1 MDELLKE
8 ISLPSRANTD
18 CAKWDGLSDTFGQ
31 EDLLPLWVADMD
43 FKVAPCIREALHEA
57 VDQGAFGYYQLPAH
71 FLDSVIRWEEIRH
84 GNTLRREWLRTTPG
98 VVTGLY
104 HLVRAITQPG
114 DGIMVQPPVYY
125 PFYRIIRQ
133 TGRTVVCNFLKED
146 KGVYTLDLEDF
157 EEKLK
162 SGQVKVFLLCSP
174 HNPVGRVWT
183 RQELKAMLDLCK
195 AYGVQVVADEI
206 HHDIIMPGYEHIPS
220 ATLWEGEGKPITFFS
235 ASKTFNLAAM
245 KNSILV
251 LPEEAQREK
260 FDRFEK
266 ELGTGLGSTLDY
278 IAVTAAFEGGAP
290 WLDTVL
296 AEIWGNYRFMKRE
309 LEGIP
314 GVVVS
319 PLEGSYLMWIDLGA
333 HVSRENIRS
342 FIQDICRIA
351 PDYGHWFFPE
361 ECDDC
366 HIRLNLAA
374 PHETIRKAAE
384 QLKTALTQ
392 ALGR

>member
-1 MDELLKE
+1 MKELLNE
-8 ISLPSRANTD
+8 ISLPSRAGTD
-18 CAKWDGLSDTFGQ
+18 CAKWDGLSVTFGQ
-31 EDLLPLWVADMD
+31 EELLPLWVADMD

-57 VDQGAFGYYQLPAH
+57 VDQGAFGYYQLPDR
-71 FLDSVIRWEEIRH
+71 FLDSVIRWENDRH
-84 GNTLRREWLRTTPG
+84 GNTLQREWLRTTPG

-114 DGIMVQPPVYY
+114 DGILVQPPVYY

-174 HNPVGRVWT
+174 HNPVGRVWAKE
-183 RQELKAMLDLCK
+183 ELKAMLDLCK
-195 AYGVQVVADEI
+195 RYGVQVVADEI
-206 HHDIIMPGYEHIPS
+206 HHDIIMPGNQHIP
-220 ATLWEGEGKPITFFS
+220 AMTLWEGEGKPITFFS

-251 LPEEAQREK
+251 LPEEGQREK
-260 FDRFEK
+260 FDQFEK
-266 ELGTGLGSTLDY
+266 ELGTALGSTLDY
-278 IAVTAAFEGGAP
+278 VAVTAAFEGGAP
-290 WLDTVL
+290 WLETVL
-296 AEIWGNYRFMKRE
+296 EEIWGNYQFMKQE
-309 LEGIP
+309 LEAIP

-333 HVSRENIRS
+333 HVSRENIQS
-342 FIQDICRIA
+342 FVQDVCRIA

-361 ECDDC
+361 ACDDC

-374 PHETIRKAAE
+374 PRETVRKAAD
-384 QLKTALTQ
+384 QIKTALSQ
-392 ALGR
+392 ALSR

>member
-57 VDQGAFGYYQLPAH
+57 VDQGAFGYYQLPAR

-309 LEGIP
+309 LEGIL

-319 PLEGSYLMWIDLGA
+319 PLEGSYLMWIDLGG

>member
-57 VDQGAFGYYQLPAH
+57 VDQGAFGYYQLPAR

-251 LPEEAQREK
+251 LPEEVQREK

-319 PLEGSYLMWIDLGA
+319 PLEGSYLMWIDLGT